1 MSRLFLSWLLPSV
14 TTNPYSRRR
23 SNVVNAIVGAGIV
36 VLPWVIVQGGFFP
49 AVLSIALCA
58 LMMDYSIRMMVTTGI
73 NNNVDN
79 YQDLAFAA
87 FGARGKFAVNACMFV

>member
-1 MSRLFLSWLLPSV
+1 LIV
-14 TTNPYSRRR
+14 TAARC

-36 VLPWVIVQGGFFP
+36 VLPWVIVQSGFFP
-49 AVLSIALCA
+49 ALFSIVLCA
-58 LMMDYSIRMMVTTGI
+58 AMMDYSVRMMVSTGI

-87 FGARGKFAVNACMFV
+87 FGGGGKFAVNACMVM

>member
-1 MSRLFLSWLLPSV
+1 M
-14 TTNPYSRRR
+14 
-23 SNVVNAIVGAGIV
+23 
-36 VLPWVIVQGGFFP
+36 
-49 AVLSIALCA
+49 LSIALCA